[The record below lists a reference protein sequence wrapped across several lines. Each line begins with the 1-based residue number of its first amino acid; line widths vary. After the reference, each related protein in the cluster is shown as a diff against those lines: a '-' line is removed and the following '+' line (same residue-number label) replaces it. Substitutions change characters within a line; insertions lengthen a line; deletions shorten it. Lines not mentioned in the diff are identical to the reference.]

1 VRETKAPEPRPRPV
15 GPFLSALV
23 ATALTVVGVL
33 VLTGTLIL
41 IVTIVPLGVHA
52 ARSIDVSLLAKQ
64 ITWAD
69 GRTAAAVTIFAATYL
84 VMAIGKLPGYQLD
97 RAGAALL
104 GASLMIALGVVSLD
118 EAYRAIDFDTITLLL
133 GMMIV
138 VANLRLSGF
147 FRLVNNWVVM
157 RAHHPFVLLMA
168 IVLVT
173 GSLSAFLVNDT
184 ICLVMTPLVL
194 DLVSRLKRD
203 PIPYLLAIPL
213 ASNVGSAATITG
225 NPQNMIIG
233 SLSHIPY
240 GTFAAALWPV
250 AAVGLALT
258 ALLIALFYRQEF
270 LTGER
275 LPTVSAS
282 PTRHHPALVIK
293 AVLVTV
299 AMMVF
304 FFAGQPVAKVA
315 IVGGALLLFT
325 RRIKAEKVYREI
337 DWPLLLMFAGLFIVV
352 AALEANV
359 LTPETIAAI
368 SKLDLETTPVLSA
381 ITAVLSN
388 LVSNVPAVL
397 VLKPF
402 IAHSSDPQRS
412 WLIVA
417 MASTLAGNFTLIGS
431 IANLIV
437 AQRAR
442 AGGVTIGFWA
452 YFKVGAPLT
461 ILSIL
466 FGVWWL

>member
-1 VRETKAPEPRPRPV
+1 
-15 GPFLSALV
+15 
-23 ATALTVVGVL
+23 
-33 VLTGTLIL
+33 
-41 IVTIVPLGVHA
+41 
-52 ARSIDVSLLAKQ
+52 
-64 ITWAD
+64 
-69 GRTAAAVTIFAATYL
+69 
-84 VMAIGKLPGYQLD
+84 
-97 RAGAALL
+97 
-104 GASLMIALGVVSLD
+104 
-118 EAYRAIDFDTITLLL
+118 
-133 GMMIV
+133 
-138 VANLRLSGF
+138 
-147 FRLVNNWVVM
+147 
-157 RAHHPFVLLMA
+157 
-168 IVLVT
+168 
-173 GSLSAFLVNDT
+173 
-184 ICLVMTPLVL
+184 MTPLVL
-194 DLVSRLKRD
+194 DLVIRLKRD

-213 ASNVGSAATITG
+213 ASNVGSVATITG

-233 SLSHIPY
+233 SLSHISY

-275 LPTVSAS
+275 FQAIAAS
-282 PTRHHPALVIK
+282 PARQHPALVVK
-293 AVLVTV
+293 AVLVTL

-325 RRIKAEKVYREI
+325 RKVKAAKVYREI

-359 LTPETIAAI
+359 LTPEIIAAGG
-368 SKLDLETTPVLSA
+368 KLNIETTPVLSA

-412 WLIVA
+412 WLVIA

-442 AGGVTIGFWA
+442 AGGATIGFWA
-452 YFKVGAPLT
+452 YFRVGAPLT
-461 ILSIL
+461 VLSIL
-466 FGVWWL
+466 FGIWWL